1 MAAAEEGTPPQAG
14 EVQPLV
20 GPADHV
26 PITVY
31 VQQLTGT
38 QYTVDMGRSGAAAVV
53 TLGDFK
59 RIINE
64 KHGGPTP
71 DGMKLLRNNM
81 DGTPGDA
88 FDEAFDEGDL
98 EDIGI
103 MHGATVHMTVQDEA
117 ECRAR
122 REAREAEAAEARRVE
137 EAAAAEA
144 QRVEEAAAAEARRV
158 EEAAAAEARRVEEA
172 AAAEAQRVAE
182 KAQMRRNEWSCDE
195 LCTLDGDSRLATTL
209 KLLLLAIVFAAML
222 SVGVMS
228 TQPCEVRCE
237 VYTPD
242 SCHETSSEYFISGRD
257 GGSTNADP
265 CCVPQDLAVYPS
277 RPMLDRVVE
286 VVDACGLKTI
296 IESVVI
302 LVLVGVHTTC
312 CMTCECEAFRWVKVA
327 SGLVT
332 ISVAC
337 WLSIHV
343 LGDLFGDLLE
353 VFDDL
358 SEACDGNEDYRK
370 IDG

>member
-26 PITVY
+26 LITVY

-38 QYTVDMGRSGAAAVV
+38 QYTVVMDRSGAAAVV

-88 FDEAFDEGDL
+88 FDEAFDEEDL

-103 MHGATVHMTVQDEA
+103 MDGATVHMTVQDEA

-122 REAREAEAAEARRVE
+122 REAREAEAARQCKAERDSNAAAAAEARRVE

-144 QRVEEAAAAEARRV
+144 QRVEQ
-158 EEAAAAEARRVEEA
+158 A

-257 GGSTNADP
+257 GGSANADP

-302 LVLVGVHTTC
+302 LVLVGFHTTC